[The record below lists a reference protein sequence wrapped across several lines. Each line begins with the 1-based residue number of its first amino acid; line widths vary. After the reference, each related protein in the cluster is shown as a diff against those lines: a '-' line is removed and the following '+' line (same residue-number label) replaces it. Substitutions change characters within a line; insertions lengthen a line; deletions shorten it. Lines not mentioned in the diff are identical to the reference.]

1 MSPSQETARRLAS
14 DELAARGRLAGW
26 PESSLTHD
34 GERWIARLSDG
45 QSGIDAP
52 HESPVVAV
60 ETALLIAGAQ

>member
-34 GERWIARLSDG
+34 GERWVARLSNG
-45 QSGIDAP
+45 QSGIEAP
-52 HESPVVAV
+52 SVGMVSAV
-60 ETALLIAGAQ
+60 ETALLIARAS